1 MTRPVILVTND
12 DGMNAPGIAALV
24 EVARDFGQVI
34 VVAPNSP
41 QSGQG
46 HAITIESPLRL
57 NKVDKFEGIDAYECN
72 GTPADCVKLAKK
84 VLRKDQHIDL
94 CLSGINHG
102 SNPSINI
109 IYSGTM
115 SAAMEAAIEGINS
128 IGFSLLDYNFDA
140 DFSTAQYVV
149 RSMLEKAM
157 VHGFHDKCKL
167 LNVNIPKVSPG
178 ELKGIKVCR
187 QADGYWKEE
196 FKVGEDPRKQKYY
209 WLSGEFVN
217 RDSGDDTDMWA
228 LDNGF
233 ASVVPSQYDLTH
245 YKSLLS
251 YNFFEE

>member
-24 EVARDFGQVI
+24 EVARDFGEVI

-57 NKVDKFEGIDAYECN
+57 FKVDKFDDVDAYECN
-72 GTPADCVKLAKK
+72 GTPADCVKLAKR

-102 SNPSINI
+102 SNASVNI

-128 IGFSLLDYNFDA
+128 IGFSLLDYNFNA

-149 RSMLEKAM
+149 RTLLKKTMI
-157 VHGFHDKCKL
+157 HGFQDDCKL
-167 LNVNIPKVSPG
+167 LNVNIPKVAL
-178 ELKGIKVCR
+178 EDLKGLKVCR

-196 FKVGEDPRKQKYY
+196 FQVGTDPRKQKYY
-209 WLSGEFVN
+209 WLTGEFVN
-217 RDSGDDTDMWA
+217 RDAGEDTDMYA
-228 LDNGF
+228 LRMNY
-233 ASVVPSQYDLTH
+233 ASIVPSMYDLTH
-245 YKSLLS
+245 HKSLNAYKIL
-251 YNFFEE
+251 EE

>member
-46 HAITIESPLRL
+46 HTITIESPLRL

-102 SNPSINI
+102 SNASINI

-167 LNVNIPKVSPG
+167 LNV
-178 ELKGIKVCR
+178 
-187 QADGYWKEE
+187 
-196 FKVGEDPRKQKYY
+196 GEDPRKQNITGFPEN
-209 WLSGEFVN
+209 LSTVILEMIPICGHWTMV
-217 RDSGDDTDMWA
+217 
-228 LDNGF
+228 
-233 ASVVPSQYDLTH
+233 
-245 YKSLLS
+245 SLLS
-251 YNFFEE
+251 SRHNMI